1 MKFEINVPDNFN
13 IAHARTAIND
23 ALLSSSNVTHE
34 EHSLV
39 DEFLRQ
45 IKEAMPK
52 MKKFNVIYYG
62 VVEADDDIM
71 AEGVALA
78 ARPSNKNFVGLEA
91 SYKYVSH
98 KVHDCVPED
107 TYNLPTGYKDYVI
120 DGYYNGDPFSVFYN
134 QKMIFTESQ
143 LNDALIP
150 DNPKSQV
157 TITKI
162 HK

>member
-23 ALLSSSNVTHE
+23 ALGSSSNVTDE

-62 VVEADDDIM
+62 VVEALNEDDARHVANAASPSSTKIFM
-71 AEGVALA
+71 HGYEG
-78 ARPSNKNFVGLEA
+78 
-91 SYKYVSH
+91 SYKYVSNE
-98 KVHDCVPED
+98 VHDCVPED
-107 TYNLPTGYKDYVI
+107 TH
-120 DGYYNGDPFSVFYN
+120 N
-134 QKMIFTESQ
+134 QK
-143 LNDALIP
+143 
-150 DNPKSQV
+150 
-157 TITKI
+157 
-162 HK
+162 